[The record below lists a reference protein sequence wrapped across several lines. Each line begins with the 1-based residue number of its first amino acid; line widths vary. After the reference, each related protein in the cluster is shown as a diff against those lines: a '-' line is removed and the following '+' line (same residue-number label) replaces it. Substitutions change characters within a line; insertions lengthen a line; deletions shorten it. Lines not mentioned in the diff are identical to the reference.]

1 VLPGSC
7 SQAQRNRGERGN
19 RRNPRGATTVWIG
32 CSVGGGCRLDRHY
45 ATPLQR
51 RSGAYAGATLGRQ
64 TRPVMRIIVIV
75 ALIAVVAALFT
86 ALVFLYRD
94 RGRGNRVVA
103 ALAIRVLLSMA
114 LIAFLVFS
122 WWMGWIAPGG
132 L

>member
-1 VLPGSC
+1 
-7 SQAQRNRGERGN
+7 
-19 RRNPRGATTVWIG
+19 
-32 CSVGGGCRLDRHY
+32 
-45 ATPLQR
+45 
-51 RSGAYAGATLGRQ
+51 
-64 TRPVMRIIVIV
+64 MRTIVII
-75 ALIAVVAALFT
+75 ALIAVVTALFT

-94 RGRGNRVVA
+94 RGRGTRVVT

>member
-1 VLPGSC
+1 
-7 SQAQRNRGERGN
+7 
-19 RRNPRGATTVWIG
+19 
-32 CSVGGGCRLDRHY
+32 
-45 ATPLQR
+45 
-51 RSGAYAGATLGRQ
+51 
-64 TRPVMRIIVIV
+64 MRIIVIV

-114 LIAFLVFS
+114 LIDFPVFS
-122 WWMGWIAPGG
+122 WWMGWIAPTG

>member
-1 VLPGSC
+1 
-7 SQAQRNRGERGN
+7 
-19 RRNPRGATTVWIG
+19 
-32 CSVGGGCRLDRHY
+32 
-45 ATPLQR
+45 
-51 RSGAYAGATLGRQ
+51 
-64 TRPVMRIIVIV
+64 MRIIVIS

-94 RGRGNRVVA
+94 RGRGNRVVI

-122 WWMGWIAPGG
+122 WWMGWISPTG